1 MDKHIARQAVRKE
14 RAMTRQSVILKAIRG
29 DIRWM
34 HAADILGISPR
45 QMRRIRAEWEEGGWE
60 ALMDHRNGRF
70 VKTKILADD
79 IREICRLKQ
88 DVYPDF
94 NMTHF
99 HEKLTEEHDFDI
111 SYTWTRTLLQQAGIV
126 EKAPGRGKHRRR
138 CERRPMRG
146 MMLHID
152 GSTHEWIPGLPKWD
166 LIVVMDDADGQILFA
181 RFVEEEGTLSTFE
194 ALKHVLVRHGR
205 FCEFY
210 HDRGSHFGRT
220 AKAGEKIAE
229 EQNGQ
234 VTRALKALGIRQI
247 FAYSPQARGRSERA
261 FGTIQGRLPQE
272 MRVAGIDTY
281 EAANTYLEEYFVPD
295 FNKRFTVVPA
305 QAELAFTRLVGIDLK
320 LLLSVQEERIVR
332 NDNTVTFHGTVLQIP
347 SSRNR
352 PHFVRCPVTVHR
364 FVDHT
369 LGVSYQGQLL
379 GTYSVQGEILSNPS
393 KKKTK
398 KKSKRAKT
406 KAA

>member
-1 MDKHIARQAVRKE
+1 
-14 RAMTRQSVILKAIRG
+14 MTRQSVIIKAING
-29 DIRWM
+29 YIRWGD
-34 HAADILGISPR
+34 AAEILGISPR

-60 ALMDHRNGRF
+60 ALMDRRNGRF

-79 IREICRLKQ
+79 IREICRLKR

-94 NMTHF
+94 NMKHF
-99 HEKLTEEHDFDI
+99 HDKLTEEHDFDI
-111 SYTWTRTLLQQAGIV
+111 SYTWTRKLLQEAGIV
-126 EKAPGRGKHRRR
+126 EKAPGRGKHRKRR
-138 CERRPMRG
+138 DRRPMRG

-166 LIVVMDDADGQILFA
+166 LNVVMDDADGQILFA

-194 ALKHVLVRHGR
+194 AIKHVIVRFGR
-205 FCEFY
+205 FCELY

-220 AKAGEKIAE
+220 AKAGEEIAE

-247 FAYSPQARGRSERA
+247 FGYSPQARGRSERA

-272 MRVAGIDTY
+272 LRVAGIHTY
-281 EAANTYLEEYFVPD
+281 EAANVYLEEHFVPD
-295 FNKRFTVVPA
+295 FNKRFTVVPE
-305 QAELAFTRLVGIDLK
+305 QAELAFTKHVGIPLN
-320 LLLSVQEERIVR
+320 LLLSVQEERVVR

-347 SSRNR
+347 PSRNR

-364 FVDHT
+364 FVDLT

-379 GTYSVQGEILSNPS
+379 GSYSVQGEILSNPK

-398 KKSKRAKT
+398 KKSRRAK
-406 KAA
+406 KIAA

>member
-1 MDKHIARQAVRKE
+1 MDKHIAREAVRKE
-14 RAMTRQSVILKAIRG
+14 QAMTRQSVIVKAIKGRLRWG
-29 DIRWM
+29 D
-34 HAADILGISPR
+34 AAEILGISPR

-60 ALMDHRNGRF
+60 ALMDHRDGRF

-79 IREICRLKQ
+79 IREICRLKEEE
-88 DVYPDF
+88 YPDY
-94 NMTHF
+94 NMKHF
-99 HEKLTEEHDFDI
+99 HEQLTEVHGFDI
-111 SYTWTRTLLQQAGIV
+111 SYTWTRKLLQEAGIV
-126 EKAPGRGKHRRR
+126 KKAKGRGKHRRR
-138 CERRPMRG
+138 RERRPMRG

-152 GSTHEWIPGLPKWD
+152 GSTHEWIPGLPMWD

-194 ALKHVLVRHGR
+194 AIKHVLVRWGR
-205 FCEFY
+205 FCELY

-220 AKAGEKIAE
+220 AKAGEEIAE

-247 FAYSPQARGRSERA
+247 FGYSPQARGRSERA

-272 MRVAGIDTY
+272 LRVAGIRTY
-281 EAANTYLEEYFVPD
+281 EAANDYLEKHFVPD

-305 QAELAFTRLVGIDLK
+305 QAELAFTKLVGIDLK

-347 SSRNR
+347 PSRNR
-352 PHFVRCPVTVHR
+352 PHFVRCPVTVHQ
-364 FVDHT
+364 FVDQT
-369 LGVSYQGQLL
+369 LGVSHQGKLL
-379 GTYSVQGEILSNPS
+379 ATYSVQGEILSNPN
-393 KKKTK
+393 KRKK
-398 KKSKRAKT
+398 KKSKRNGKK

>member
-1 MDKHIARQAVRKE
+1 
-14 RAMTRQSVILKAIRG
+14 
-29 DIRWM
+29 M

-111 SYTWTRTLLQQAGIV
+111 SYTWTRTLLQEAGIV

-194 ALKHVLVRHGR
+194 ALKHVLVRWGR

-220 AKAGEKIAE
+220 AKAGEKISE

-272 MRVAGIDTY
+272 MRVAGIHTY
-281 EAANTYLEEYFVPD
+281 EAANVYLEEHFVPD
-295 FNKRFTVVPA
+295 FNKRFTVAPA

-332 NDNTVTFHGTVLQIP
+332 NDNTVTFQGTVLQIP
-347 SSRNR
+347 PSRNR

-364 FVDHT
+364 FVDHA

-393 KKKTK
+393 KKKTTK
-398 KKSKRAKT
+398 KKSRRAKNR
-406 KAA
+406 AA